1 MSEPLRA
8 LIMAGGTGGHVFPA
22 LAVAKVLKGRGVD
35 IQWLG
40 TQRGIESTLVPA
52 ADIPLH
58 CIDVEGVRG
67 KGKLSLLL
75 APVKLAKAL
84 WQARRVVKVLQPD
97 VVVGFGGFASGPGG
111 FMAKLLGIPLL
122 IHEQNAI
129 AGTTN
134 KILRPLSSKVMQAFP
149 AALQGATTVGNPVR
163 EDIVR
168 LQPSK
173 LRIDCADSRVNLLII
188 GGSLGAKAINE
199 LLPEALAL
207 MPSDIRP
214 HVWHQTG
221 RAHLDVTQASYK
233 ALGITNARV
242 DAFVEDMAA
251 AYSWADIVLCRAGAL
266 TVSELS
272 AAGLGGVLIP
282 YPWAIDDHQTK
293 NAEVLVNADAAILC
307 RQEGMTAQN
316 LEKILS
322 PLIKD
327 KGQLLQMAENAR
339 RLAQPNA
346 ADDVANAC
354 MELIKNA

>member
-1 MSEPLRA
+1 MSKPLRA

-22 LAVAKVLKGRGVD
+22 LAVAKVLAERGVD

-40 TQRGIESTLVPA
+40 TKRGIESTLVPA
-52 ADIPLH
+52 ANIPLH

-75 APVKLAKAL
+75 APVKLIKAL
-84 WQARRVVKVLQPD
+84 WQARQVVKTLQPD
-97 VVVGFGGFASGPGG
+97 VVAGFGGFASGPGG
-111 FMAKLLGIPLL
+111 FIARVMGIPLL

-149 AALQGATTVGNPVR
+149 SALDGAETVGNPVR
-163 EDIVR
+163 DDIVQ
-168 LQPSK
+168 LLPPK
-173 LRIDCADSRVNLLII
+173 ERINCADSSVKLLVI

-199 LLPEALAL
+199 LLPEAVSL
-207 MPSDIRP
+207 MPGDARP
-214 HVWHQTG
+214 QVWHQTG
-221 RAHLDVTQASYK
+221 RAHIDVTRALYES
-233 ALGITNARV
+233 LGITDARV
-242 DAFVEDMAA
+242 DAFVENMAE
-251 AYSWADIVLCRAGAL
+251 AYCWADIILCRAGAL
-266 TVSELS
+266 TVSELA

-282 YPWAIDDHQTK
+282 YPWAIDDHQAK
-293 NAEVLVNADAAILC
+293 NAEVLVDADAAILC
-307 RQEGMTAQN
+307 RQDSMTAKS
-316 LEKILS
+316 LERLLS

-327 KGQLLQMAENAR
+327 KARLLQMAENAR
-339 RLAQPNA
+339 RLAQPTA